1 MNGTI
6 YISAIL
12 PLKLEWE
19 PCYSTE
25 AKVSIGDRIK
35 VAFANKV
42 YRAVVSGVNI
52 TPDINP
58 DKIRPVL
65 SVETDIERILPSE
78 IAFWRQVAEYYL
90 CTVGEVYK
98 AAYPSGKVNLE
109 EARAAARQKAA
120 KRQEKILLS
129 IKTRIEKLEE
139 RLHKKEI
146 QVENNKDTSRK

>member
-78 IAFWRQVAEYYL
+78 IAFWRQVAEYCKKQEICSCGL
-90 CTVGEVYK
+90 
-98 AAYPSGKVNLE
+98 AE
-109 EARAAARQKAA
+109 EQHCGQSTAFYSTDGCPVADIFQYR
-120 KRQEKILLS
+120 LS
-129 IKTRIEKLEE
+129 RPA
-139 RLHKKEI
+139 
-146 QVENNKDTSRK
+146 